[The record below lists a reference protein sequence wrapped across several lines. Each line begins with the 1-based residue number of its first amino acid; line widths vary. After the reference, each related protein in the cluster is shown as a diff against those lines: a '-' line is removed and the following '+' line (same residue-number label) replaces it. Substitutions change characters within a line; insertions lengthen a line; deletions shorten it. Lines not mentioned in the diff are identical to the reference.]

1 MKRYH
6 ITVGAKT
13 TADGTV
19 ITGSPHWTIAREG
32 DEVDCPA
39 CDSTGL
45 LVCDG
50 PHLVDLMQGH
60 PSALEGDL
68 CRCKCDPLPRLI
80 ANQPLKGHMS

>member
-45 LVCDG
+45 LV
-50 PHLVDLMQGH
+50 DL
-60 PSALEGDL
+60 
-68 CRCKCDPLPRLI
+68 PLPNRT
-80 ANQPLKGHMS
+80 PTPR